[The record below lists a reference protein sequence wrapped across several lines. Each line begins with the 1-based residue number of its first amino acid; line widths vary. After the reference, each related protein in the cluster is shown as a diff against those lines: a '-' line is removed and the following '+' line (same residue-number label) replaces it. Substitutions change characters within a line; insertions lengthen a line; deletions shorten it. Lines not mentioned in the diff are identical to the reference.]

1 MHRNVP
7 LESSILECVVLGMEI
22 KYTFLKQLNFL
33 LTNTFTSISFD
44 SMVIMVKALA
54 LLINPDKCS

>member
-44 SMVIMVKALA
+44 SVVIMVKALA